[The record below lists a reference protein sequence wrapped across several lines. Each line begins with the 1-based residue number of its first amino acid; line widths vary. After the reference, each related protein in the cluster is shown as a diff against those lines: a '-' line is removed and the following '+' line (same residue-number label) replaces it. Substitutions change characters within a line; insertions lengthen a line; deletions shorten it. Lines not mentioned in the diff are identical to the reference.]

1 MLQLNNINKSY
12 QTGDLI
18 QKALDD
24 VSLNFR
30 NNEFVAILG
39 PSGSG
44 KSTLLNII
52 GGLDQYDSGQLLID
66 GISTEK
72 YKNADWDSYRNH
84 TVGFVFQSYNL
95 ISHQT
100 VLSNVELALTISGVS
115 KKERKALALNALE
128 RVGLK
133 EHAHKKPNQLSGGQ
147 MQRVAIARALV
158 NNPKIVLA
166 DEPTGA
172 LDSETSIQVMDMLK
186 EVAKDRLVIMVTHN
200 PDLANTYANRIVK
213 LQDGKIIS
221 DTNPY
226 KIRKNTKGIHKNFG
240 KSSMAFATSVGLSFN
255 NLKNKF
261 KRTIMVAFAGSI
273 GIIGIALILGLSNGV
288 NKFIGDTEE
297 ETMISYPIQIT
308 TSSFSFTPELRSKIE
323 EERKANGD
331 ITEMKTLENMLSLVN
346 QNDLSSL
353 KYYFEHDGQK
363 VFDYSTSVEYKYN
376 ITPLIY
382 VNYEGNYVKVN
393 PNDSF
398 SSLGITSDS
407 VLLGNYSINAFDKL
421 PSNERLY
428 KDKYDLKYGSWPQ
441 NENEAVVITN
451 SNGSLSDFIFYSLG
465 LKDNKELEQMIK
477 DFANSKKT
485 SINSE
490 IREWKYTDI
499 IGINFKV
506 LSSSLLYRYDNKN
519 KVYIDS
525 SKDKDFLNESINNKS
540 IDIKIVGIAS
550 PNEDNKTPLLREG
563 IYYTDDLI
571 KSLRTMA
578 SNSDV
583 VIAQKNKRDKNVLTN
598 GPFGE
603 RQTNNI
609 DFSKLFTIDQK
620 KIGSAFKIDQ
630 SKIKVDTSP
639 LKNLNFQKY
648 LKQIDVNN
656 IDIEYLKNLD
666 IQINEDKLNTL
677 INNVVNDYLEYAS
690 SDPSTDY
697 INLPDAF
704 SEFLVSSEGRN
715 IINSFL
721 SDIITNS
728 TDDLISYED
737 ITSIITS
744 IMSGYTDYAIENG
757 YNDPSRFNEY
767 LASYLSTPTARNLI
781 NQELSKLTNKIINNI
796 SVDQNDVKN
805 LAKSLEEG
813 YLEYAKKN
821 NKPDPSKLKDS
832 FLEYLSKKDTREMI
846 SDGVFDAVNV
856 DDIKSQILTHEKE
869 SNKSLTKQL
878 ERVLGHVTN
887 DIANSL
893 QSIMIKTMTSLPK
906 ALSVDTKKFGSAFK
920 MNLSEEEI
928 KSFINAMVNNSES
941 SYDNNMKYFGYQ
953 EEDNVF
959 EIDIYPKNF
968 EGKKQVMALIDDYND
983 KMTRME
989 EYDKTI
995 SYVDMIGVMLSS
1007 VTTIVNVISYVLIA
1021 FVSISLVVSSIM
1033 IGVITY
1039 ISVLERKKEIGVLRA
1054 IGASKRN
1061 ISQVFNA
1068 ETGIIG
1074 TFAGVLGVVIS
1085 LLLFIPTN
1093 IILRNVTDISNIT
1106 AYLKLYEIIG
1116 LVLISIILTLIGGLI
1131 PSKSAANQNPVEAL
1145 RTE

>member
-1 MLQLNNINKSY
+1 
-12 QTGDLI
+12 
-18 QKALDD
+18 
-24 VSLNFR
+24 
-30 NNEFVAILG
+30 
-39 PSGSG
+39 
-44 KSTLLNII
+44 
-52 GGLDQYDSGQLLID
+52 
-66 GISTEK
+66 
-72 YKNADWDSYRNH
+72 
-84 TVGFVFQSYNL
+84 
-95 ISHQT
+95 
-100 VLSNVELALTISGVS
+100 
-115 KKERKALALNALE
+115 
-128 RVGLK
+128 
-133 EHAHKKPNQLSGGQ
+133 
-147 MQRVAIARALV
+147 
-158 NNPKIVLA
+158 
-166 DEPTGA
+166 
-172 LDSETSIQVMDMLK
+172 
-186 EVAKDRLVIMVTHN
+186 
-200 PDLANTYANRIVK
+200 
-213 LQDGKIIS
+213 
-221 DTNPY
+221 
-226 KIRKNTKGIHKNFG
+226 
-240 KSSMAFATSVGLSFN
+240 
-255 NLKNKF
+255 
-261 KRTIMVAFAGSI
+261 
-273 GIIGIALILGLSNGV
+273 
-288 NKFIGDTEE
+288 
-297 ETMISYPIQIT
+297 
-308 TSSFSFTPELRSKIE
+308 
-323 EERKANGD
+323 
-331 ITEMKTLENMLSLVN
+331 
-346 QNDLSSL
+346 
-353 KYYFEHDGQK
+353 
-363 VFDYSTSVEYKYN
+363 
-376 ITPLIY
+376 
-382 VNYEGNYVKVN
+382 
-393 PNDSF
+393 
-398 SSLGITSDS
+398 
-407 VLLGNYSINAFDKL
+407 
-421 PSNERLY
+421 
-428 KDKYDLKYGSWPQ
+428 
-441 NENEAVVITN
+441 
-451 SNGSLSDFIFYSLG
+451 
-465 LKDNKELEQMIK
+465 
-477 DFANSKKT
+477 
-485 SINSE
+485 
-490 IREWKYTDI
+490 
-499 IGINFKV
+499 
-506 LSSSLLYRYDNKN
+506 
-519 KVYIDS
+519 
-525 SKDKDFLNESINNKS
+525 
-540 IDIKIVGIAS
+540 
-550 PNEDNKTPLLREG
+550 
-563 IYYTDDLI
+563 
-571 KSLRTMA
+571 
-578 SNSDV
+578 
-583 VIAQKNKRDKNVLTN
+583 
-598 GPFGE
+598 
-603 RQTNNI
+603 
-609 DFSKLFTIDQK
+609 
-620 KIGSAFKIDQ
+620 
-630 SKIKVDTSP
+630 
-639 LKNLNFQKY
+639 
-648 LKQIDVNN
+648 
-656 IDIEYLKNLD
+656 
-666 IQINEDKLNTL
+666 
-677 INNVVNDYLEYAS
+677 
-690 SDPSTDY
+690 
-697 INLPDAF
+697 
-704 SEFLVSSEGRN
+704 
-715 IINSFL
+715 
-721 SDIITNS
+721 
-728 TDDLISYED
+728 
-737 ITSIITS
+737 
-744 IMSGYTDYAIENG
+744 MSGYADYAIENG

-856 DDIKSQILTHEKE
+856 DDIKNQILTHEKE

-893 QSIMIKTMTSLPK
+893 QTIMIKTMTSLPK

>member
-1 MLQLNNINKSY
+1 
-12 QTGDLI
+12 
-18 QKALDD
+18 
-24 VSLNFR
+24 
-30 NNEFVAILG
+30 
-39 PSGSG
+39 
-44 KSTLLNII
+44 
-52 GGLDQYDSGQLLID
+52 
-66 GISTEK
+66 
-72 YKNADWDSYRNH
+72 
-84 TVGFVFQSYNL
+84 
-95 ISHQT
+95 
-100 VLSNVELALTISGVS
+100 
-115 KKERKALALNALE
+115 
-128 RVGLK
+128 
-133 EHAHKKPNQLSGGQ
+133 
-147 MQRVAIARALV
+147 
-158 NNPKIVLA
+158 
-166 DEPTGA
+166 
-172 LDSETSIQVMDMLK
+172 
-186 EVAKDRLVIMVTHN
+186 
-200 PDLANTYANRIVK
+200 
-213 LQDGKIIS
+213 
-221 DTNPY
+221 
-226 KIRKNTKGIHKNFG
+226 
-240 KSSMAFATSVGLSFN
+240 
-255 NLKNKF
+255 
-261 KRTIMVAFAGSI
+261 
-273 GIIGIALILGLSNGV
+273 
-288 NKFIGDTEE
+288 
-297 ETMISYPIQIT
+297 
-308 TSSFSFTPELRSKIE
+308 
-323 EERKANGD
+323 
-331 ITEMKTLENMLSLVN
+331 
-346 QNDLSSL
+346 
-353 KYYFEHDGQK
+353 
-363 VFDYSTSVEYKYN
+363 
-376 ITPLIY
+376 
-382 VNYEGNYVKVN
+382 
-393 PNDSF
+393 
-398 SSLGITSDS
+398 
-407 VLLGNYSINAFDKL
+407 
-421 PSNERLY
+421 
-428 KDKYDLKYGSWPQ
+428 
-441 NENEAVVITN
+441 
-451 SNGSLSDFIFYSLG
+451 
-465 LKDNKELEQMIK
+465 
-477 DFANSKKT
+477 
-485 SINSE
+485 
-490 IREWKYTDI
+490 
-499 IGINFKV
+499 
-506 LSSSLLYRYDNKN
+506 
-519 KVYIDS
+519 
-525 SKDKDFLNESINNKS
+525 
-540 IDIKIVGIAS
+540 
-550 PNEDNKTPLLREG
+550 
-563 IYYTDDLI
+563 
-571 KSLRTMA
+571 MA

-583 VIAQKNKRDKNVLTN
+583 VIAQKNNRDKNVLTN

-630 SKIKVDTSP
+630 SKIKVDTSS

-656 IDIEYLKNLD
+656 IDIEHLKNLD

-690 SDPSTDY
+690 SDPTTDY

-704 SEFLVSSEGRN
+704 SEYLTSSEGRSV
-715 IINSFL
+715 INSFL

-744 IMSGYTDYAIENG
+744 IMSGYADYAIENG

-856 DDIKSQILTHEKE
+856 DDIKNQILTHEKE

-893 QSIMIKTMTSLPK
+893 QTIMIKTMTSLPK